1 MIKKVYKVIFCSYN
15 SLFLN
20 LSKAHTVF
28 ALQLFTKLYIYFMH
42 FSAYISNFKKMFK
55 KEKPYMG
62 NN

>member
-42 FSAYISNFKKMFK
+42 FSAYISNFKK
-55 KEKPYMG
+55 
-62 NN
+62 NV